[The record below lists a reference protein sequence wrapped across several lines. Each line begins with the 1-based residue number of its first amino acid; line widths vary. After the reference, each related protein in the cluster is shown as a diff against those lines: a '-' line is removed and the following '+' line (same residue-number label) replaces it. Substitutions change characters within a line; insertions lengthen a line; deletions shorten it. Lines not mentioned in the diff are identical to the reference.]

1 MAWEKPKWSLNSD
14 EITFNGS
21 KAIMS
26 ALATSSQH
34 YTRGFSQWNKSKQ
47 TLRLERKE
55 ENYHYL

>member
-34 YTRGFSQWNKSKQ
+34 YTRGFSQGN
-47 TLRLERKE
+47 
-55 ENYHYL
+55 